1 MNDCSV
7 MSNVNLQVDSK
18 KKQEKYGTK
27 EFPSKNLV
35 YLTKNKMFE
44 NISSIYLIK
53 ETSLVFFHAIVIYFP
68 QAEQYWVELITLFIK

>member
-1 MNDCSV
+1 MVLKNSLPKIWFIQPKTKCS
-7 MSNVNLQVDSK
+7 L
-18 KKQEKYGTK
+18 
-27 EFPSKNLV
+27 PI
-35 YLTKNKMFE
+35 FE